1 MATFDGPTGL
11 LLQVGPDAGLDPD
24 ELTELAARLR
34 TELLDDLDLTD
45 AEPVEEE
52 TAPEDAKGLGSLA
65 GALLVHFV
73 DIEMLRAVVTSVR
86 NWVGRTG
93 HVVELSL
100 GGDTLKVTGV
110 TAKQQ
115 ETMIDDWLARHAAV
129 S

>member
-1 MATFDGPTGL
+1 MATFDGSTGL
-11 LLQVGPDAGLDPD
+11 LLHVRPDTGLDPD
-24 ELTELAARLR
+24 ELTELTARLR

-52 TAPEDAKGLGSLA
+52 SAPEDAKGLGSLA
-65 GALLVHFV
+65 GVLLVHFV
-73 DIEMLRAVVTSVR
+73 DLDMLRAVVTSVR

-93 HVVELSL
+93 HVVELSY

-129 S
+129 P

>member
-1 MATFDGPTGL
+1 MTTFDGPAGL
-11 LLQVGPDAGLDPD
+11 LLHVRPDTGLDPD
-24 ELTELAARLR
+24 ELTELTARLR

-52 TAPEDAKGLGSLA
+52 SAPEDAKGLGSLA
-65 GALLVHFV
+65 GVLLVHFV
-73 DIEMLRAVVTSVR
+73 DLDMLRAVVTSVR

-93 HVVELSL
+93 HVVELSY
-100 GGDTLKVTGV
+100 GGDTLKVTGA

-129 S
+129 T